1 MSAGLRRLV
10 IAWGTFGILVAAD
23 AVSVAVSSREG
34 GGMHG
39 YLGSAS
45 VCGFIF
51 ALFESYFG
59 PRARDRQRQ
68 APPLTPDEVAGA
80 VSRQLRSHLDRD
92 GERVRRCS

>member
-23 AVSVAVSSREG
+23 AVSVIACGRKGSSL
-34 GGMHG
+34 HG
-39 YLGSAS
+39 FLGSAS
-45 VCGFIF
+45 TCAFVL
-51 ALFESYFG
+51 AMFESYFG
-59 PRARDRQRQ
+59 PRVRDRQRQ

-92 GERVRRCS
+92 GERVRRCG